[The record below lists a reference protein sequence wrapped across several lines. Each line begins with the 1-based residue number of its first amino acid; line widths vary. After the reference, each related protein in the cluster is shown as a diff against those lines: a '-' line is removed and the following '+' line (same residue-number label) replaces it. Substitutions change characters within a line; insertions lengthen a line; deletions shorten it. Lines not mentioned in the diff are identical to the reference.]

1 MDLFEDEIDDSVVSL
16 EYFLYT
22 LLRFTVA
29 VIVIPLWICLGLPT
43 AGWLWPPQIREA
55 VFTSSVFKHANEQER
70 EDELRKIQVK
80 KLEQE
85 VKELKDDLVQELAR
99 DRTQMVQM
107 KSAVAERKVEIANEM
122 KHVKRIVTMLF
133 EQQAGFG

>member
-1 MDLFEDEIDDSVVSL
+1 
-16 EYFLYT
+16 
-22 LLRFTVA
+22 
-29 VIVIPLWICLGLPT
+29 
-43 AGWLWPPQIREA
+43 
-55 VFTSSVFKHANEQER
+55 
-70 EDELRKIQVK
+70 
-80 KLEQE
+80 
-85 VKELKDDLVQELAR
+85 LVQELAR